1 MAALSLDDLAV
12 FVRVVERGGF
22 ASAARDLGTPTST
35 VSRAIERLEARA
47 GVRLLHRSTR
57 QVRPTGDGQELYVA
71 IAPAVSNLRATAQTL
86 EPTSKLPSGKLPEI
100 NAAEDAAGGRLRR
113 VLPEYSSS
121 GASLFVIYPSKRQI
135 PPRVAAFRDFVG
147 DYFRAW
153 SSD

>member
-12 FVRVVERGGF
+12 FVRVVERAGF

-57 QVRPTGDGQELYVA
+57 QVRPTSDGQELYVA

-86 EPTSKLPSGKLPEI
+86 EPTSKLPAASYGSRPLATFVTGSWQPSWRRSS
-100 NAAEDAAGGRLRR
+100 NATRSFS
-113 VLPEYSSS
+113 PSSS
-121 GASLFVIYPSKRQI
+121 
-135 PPRVAAFRDFVG
+135 
-147 DYFRAW
+147 
-153 SSD
+153 